1 MAMIQLLG
9 FPKMLIVNLTHNN
22 FGVMVKCLAD
32 IEMYLRDS
40 SVSSG
45 SLDPLPVAYFHDHI
59 LQDLHA
65 LIHLGFGDQSPVGR

>member
-1 MAMIQLLG
+1 MV
-9 FPKMLIVNLTHNN
+9 IVNLTHAN

-40 SVSSG
+40 SVSRG
-45 SLDPLPVAYFHDHI
+45 SLDSLPLAYLHDHI

-65 LIHLGFGDQSPVGR
+65 LINLGFGD